1 MMTGSIRKELLKI
14 ANQIPKWEDR
24 DILLKACS
32 VLKDQENKPKP
43 KKKKP
48 IIMRGYNTISK

>member
-1 MMTGSIRKELLKI
+1 MTGSLRKELLKI

-32 VLKDQENKPKP
+32 ILKDQENKPKP
-43 KKKKP
+43 KKNKP